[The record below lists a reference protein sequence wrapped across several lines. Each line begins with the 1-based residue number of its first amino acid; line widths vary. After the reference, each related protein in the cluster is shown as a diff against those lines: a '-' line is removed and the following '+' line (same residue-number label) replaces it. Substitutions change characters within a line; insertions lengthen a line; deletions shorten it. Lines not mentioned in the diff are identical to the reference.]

1 MKGKPGPR
9 GKSTSSVEV
18 TNVSGHGLWLLFEK
32 RELFVP
38 FKEFPWFKEAT
49 IGELV
54 NVKLYNGGHLHWPG
68 LDVDLSI
75 ECVEHPKRFPLL
87 HKRRSPTKKPVA
99 GVKRKAKVSRRKR
112 TAPRA

>member
-1 MKGKPGPR
+1 
-9 GKSTSSVEV
+9 
-18 TNVSGHGLWLLFEK
+18 VSAHGLWLLFAK

-68 LDVDLSI
+68 LDIDLSI
-75 ECVEHPKRFPLL
+75 ECVEHPKRFPL
-87 HKRRSPTKKPVA
+87 RDERPSRSKKCVA
-99 GVKRKAKVSRRKR
+99 GVKRKAKASRRKR
-112 TAPRA
+112 TASRA